1 MSVSINPSLLT
12 CVRFGTVSEV
22 LLWINVDVEQVLSS
36 CFWFGFFCCLFCFF
50 DLGN

>member
-36 CFWFGFFCCLFCFF
+36 WFWFGLFFFFVVVLF
-50 DLGN
+50 L